1 MIPILTRRAILA
13 LPIAGGVLSL
23 FRRSAMAAV
32 GDIIDDLSAPHPRA
46 ASGAEWE
53 FIADRVMGGVS
64 EGSMG
69 REIVS
74 GRPALRM
81 QGDVSL
87 ENNGGFLQLALDLAP
102 DGSTVDAS
110 GWTGIE
116 IDALGNGER
125 YNLHLR
131 TADVTRPWQSYR
143 QSFMASP
150 DWRTHRLSFAAFEP
164 HRIDAPLDVGALRR
178 IGVVAIGRVFFADVA
193 IGGVRFYA

>member
-1 MIPILTRRAILA
+1 
-13 LPIAGGVLSL
+13 
-23 FRRSAMAAV
+23 MAAV
-32 GDIIDDLSAPHPRA
+32 DSVIDDLGAPHPRA
-46 ASGAEWE
+46 ASGATWE

-64 EGSMG
+64 EGSMA
-69 REIVS
+69 REIVN

-87 ENNGGFLQLALDLAP
+87 ENNGGFLQVALDLIP
-102 DGSTVDAS
+102 DGNPVDAS

-116 IDALGNGER
+116 IDVFGNGER

-143 QSFMASP
+143 QSFVASP
-150 DWRTHRLSFAAFEP
+150 EWRTHRLPFAAFEP

-178 IGVVAIGRVFFADVA
+178 IGVVAIGRVFSADVA
-193 IGGVRFYA
+193 IGGVRFYD